1 MKGCFTGLVFVV
13 FRGINILQIS
23 SMNMK
28 FSKCKYFLNIES
40 VKNIFV
46 FYLPKKICVL
56 LLLIFL
62 GLSSCSKKHVSSGT
76 AIPPVQNDT
85 ITGLSIV
92 WDNATLQKIAPLQN
106 RNIGYCGYPRMV
118 QLFDNSLICVY
129 EISGGVI
136 ECIKSLDLGKTWT
149 IPKIIATGSNGINCT
164 VPEILELKNH
174 SLLASYNL
182 RPAVF
187 DASKHFGISIK
198 KSYDGGITWQEERLL
213 YQAGA
218 AFEDGCW
225 EPSQLQLPSG
235 EIQLFFSNEGIY
247 TNSNE
252 QNISLLRSF
261 DNGLNWTTKP
271 EIISFS
277 AGKRDGM
284 PVPIFLKEKNEILF
298 SIEDNGAG
306 QFSPSVI
313 RNNLSDNWKTP
324 ADEGSPSRTTALAI
338 PLASTIY
345 AGAPYLRQLQTGET
359 VLSYQSTEGRNS
371 QWDLSCMNV
380 VVGDAEGKNFRNK
393 SIPFDVPL
401 GKRGLWNSLCV
412 LTDNTVVALTSTN
425 AYSINNETEV
435 WMIRGKIL
443 KH

>member
-1 MKGCFTGLVFVV
+1 
-13 FRGINILQIS
+13 
-23 SMNMK
+23 MNMK
-28 FSKCKYFLNIES
+28 ISKYKYFLNIEYL
-40 VKNIFV
+40 KNIFV
-46 FYLPKKICVL
+46 LYLPKNICAL
-56 LLLIFL
+56 LLLIFC
-62 GLSSCSKKHVSSGT
+62 GFSACSKKHVSSGT
-76 AIPPVQNDT
+76 AILPVQKDT
-85 ITGLSIV
+85 IPGLSIV

-118 QLFDNSLICVY
+118 QLFDNSLLCVY
-129 EISGGVI
+129 EISGGII
-136 ECIKSLDLGKTWT
+136 ESIKSFDTGKTWT

-164 VPEILELKNH
+164 VPEILELKDH

-182 RPAVF
+182 RPAVY
-187 DASKHFGISIK
+187 DASKYFGISTK
-198 KSYDGGITWQEERLL
+198 KSYDGGVAWQDERLL

-235 EIQLFFSNEGIY
+235 EIQLYFSNEGIY

-261 DNGLNWTTKP
+261 DNGLSWTTKP
-271 EIISFS
+271 EIVSFS

-298 SIEDNGAG
+298 SIEDNSAG

-313 RNNLSDNWKTP
+313 RNNLSDNWKTL
-324 ADEGSPSRTTALAI
+324 ANAGSPSRTSALAM
-338 PLASTIY
+338 PLPNTIY
-345 AGAPYLRQLQTGET
+345 AGAPYLKQLQTGET

-380 VVGDAEGKNFRNK
+380 VVGDVDGKNFRNK

-401 GKRGLWNSLCV
+401 SKRGLWNSLCV
-412 LTDNTVVALTSTN
+412 LSDNTVIALTSSN
-425 AYSINNETEV
+425 AYSTNNETEV
-435 WMIRGKIL
+435 WMIKGKVT